1 MEKYIFDIVL
11 GVVAVVIVVYT
22 AKRGFVLSLLNTI
35 AVALSGFLS
44 YKFSKPVSEFIYS
57 SFLYDKIET
66 KLTEVLS
73 GLSKDVSFDS
83 KIQAMTDSLP
93 ESMVNASQGLGV
105 NLESAIKAI
114 DLEVFSN
121 EKIVN
126 AFIDNVASDIIIS
139 VLEVVSFVVLF
150 VLLSFILKN
159 VAIIFSKLVRKI
171 PIVGKANTILG
182 GVLGVVKAFVL
193 VVMICFV
200 ICPLVFVIDI
210 PWLENVISQSIV
222 YQFLIE
228 NNSFNNFM

>member
-11 GVVAVVIVVYT
+11 GVVAVVIIVFT
-22 AKRGFVLSLLNTI
+22 AKRGFVLSLLNTV

-93 ESMVNASQGLGV
+93 ESVVNASQGLGV

-171 PIVGKANTILG
+171 PIVGKANIILG

-228 NNSFNNFM
+228 NNSM